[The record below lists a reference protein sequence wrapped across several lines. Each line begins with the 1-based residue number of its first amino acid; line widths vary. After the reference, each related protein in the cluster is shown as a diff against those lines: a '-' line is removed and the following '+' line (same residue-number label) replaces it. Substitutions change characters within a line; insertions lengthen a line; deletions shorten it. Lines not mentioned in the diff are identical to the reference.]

1 MSAGNED
8 VSARNFVSSAWT
20 AAGNASWRVASSR
33 IDKFDR
39 AHALGAPWPGSP
51 ANNFDGVSLGD
62 MGPAFTF
69 PGRILQLAH
78 LHWDL

>member
-8 VSARNFVSSAWT
+8 VSARNCVPSAWT

-39 AHALGAPWPGSP
+39 AHALGAPWPM
-51 ANNFDGVSLGD
+51 SLGD
-62 MGPAFTF
+62 MARLYF
-69 PGRILQLAH
+69 PGQNSSAGPFA
-78 LHWDL
+78 